1 MRLNAKLLATAVFF
15 VCQSAL
21 ATSSDEDLNDKF
33 TKLNGTIDSINGELN
48 SQRATL
54 SGLKSEIE
62 NANLKLHRQ
71 VLEEL
76 KSVQRQNQYV
86 YDAILAE
93 RESLGGKMIK
103 PLRNYNLQTPDGKMI
118 LGQKEYV
125 YVKEANATIDARI
138 DTGASQSSISASDVV
153 EFERNG
159 KKWLRFNIVHND
171 RTINVEAPYVKQ
183 TRLRQSSIDG
193 YSYRSVVKLN
203 IKIGDYSTEAEF
215 NLIDRTQMQFALLIG
230 RNLLTDIAVVDVSR
244 NNVQKRADKD
254 GLLIISIDDYV
265 DNKKKGI
272 NVNQK
277 YDEMQ
282 KENAGGQIATLSED
296 KAQSLG
302 TNPDKALPSVR
313 DKIETENGSKPTIKK
328 DPVKKTND
336 EKKKDEKKKKELTEK
351 EKAALELSKNSKK
364 SRS

>member
-54 SGLKSEIE
+54 SSLRSEIE

-254 GLLIISIDDYV
+254 GLLIISIDDYE
-265 DNKKKGI
+265 DNKKKGVD
-272 NVNQK
+272 VNQK

-282 KENAGGQIATLSED
+282 KENAGGQVATLSAD
-296 KAQSLG
+296 KGQSLG

-336 EKKKDEKKKKELTEK
+336 EKKKDEKKKELTEK